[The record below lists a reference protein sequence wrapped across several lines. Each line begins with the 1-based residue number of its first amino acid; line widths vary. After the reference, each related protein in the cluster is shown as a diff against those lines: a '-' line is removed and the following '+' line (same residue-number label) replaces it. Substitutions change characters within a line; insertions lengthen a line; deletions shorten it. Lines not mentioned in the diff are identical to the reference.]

1 MRRRTWWA
9 GVHPRVACRPA
20 RTSRPTIHLRGD
32 AQSYVANEL
41 LAYYPRT
48 ELDSLLTATLTQYW
62 TSGRTQ
68 TEIDDAIAGAGFQT
82 QADADLRYLVRAPGA
97 ESGQIFN
104 LVQEQ
109 FTPRIIRNLLP
120 GSTPDG
126 RRHSRQSKYAAAPLR
141 LLDVGGE
148 ADGRFLRT
156 NDLGPL
162 DARYF
167 VNSPGAEGGG
177 IFNLVQTQFTP
188 RIIRK
193 LAVPNPPLR
202 PAHPGQT
209 ARRCKSAAT
218 AGPTSKTGLG
228 YLGRYIL
235 SVKNKLYRLST

>member
-32 AQSYVANEL
+32 AELRGQRAAGVLPPNRVGFSSHSHAN
-41 LAYYPRT
+41 PV
-48 ELDSLLTATLTQYW
+48 LDVRAHPDGDRRRHRWRGLSDP
-62 TSGRTQ
+62 SGCGP
-68 TEIDDAIAGAGFQT
+68 ALPCAGSRRGVG
-82 QADADLRYLVRAPGA
+82 ADLQLGPGA
-97 ESGQIFN
+97 VHAPNYKE
-104 LVQEQ
+104 LA
-109 FTPRIIRNLLP
+109 P

-188 RIIRK
+188 RIIRN
-193 LAVPNPPLR
+193 LLCQTPL
-202 PAHPGQT
+202 
-209 ARRCKSAAT
+209 SAQ
-218 AGPTSKTGLG
+218 PILG
-228 YLGRYIL
+228 NGSTLQISCDCWSNLQDR
-235 SVKNKLYRLST
+235 VRLFRAIYPIRQK